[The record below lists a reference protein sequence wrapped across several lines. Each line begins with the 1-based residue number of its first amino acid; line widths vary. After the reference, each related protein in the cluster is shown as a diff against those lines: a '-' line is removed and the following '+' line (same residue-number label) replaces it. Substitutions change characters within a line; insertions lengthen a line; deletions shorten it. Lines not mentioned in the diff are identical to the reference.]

1 MKYQTGF
8 VLSGGGARGFAHLG
22 ILNALFERGIK
33 PDVISGVSAGAIV
46 GAFIS
51 SGKTPHETHQIL
63 KQGHFFRYT
72 ALTIP
77 VNGLMKLDG
86 LQKLIDR
93 EINVKNIEDL
103 PISMYIGVT
112 NVTDGYS
119 EFRNKGP
126 LSKTIMASSS
136 IPVLFSPVEINGK
149 LFCDG
154 GLLENIPVE
163 PLLGKCSRIVVSN
176 ISPLQKPAEI
186 KNLVQM
192 VTRTFHLSIHSRI
205 KEAKNHADLYIEPE
219 QLTHFDLLSVG
230 QADEAFEIGYNAV
243 AGMDGKLFEIFELAA
258 KQTE

>member
-63 KQGHFFRYT
+63 KKGNFFRYT
-72 ALTIP
+72 AMTIP
-77 VNGLMKLDG
+77 INGLMKLDG
-86 LQKLIDR
+86 LQKLLDR
-93 EINVKNIEDL
+93 EINIKNIEDL
-103 PISMYIGVT
+103 PIPMYVGVT
-112 NVTDGYS
+112 NMTDGYA
-119 EFRNKGP
+119 EYRNKGP

-149 LFCDG
+149 LYCDG

-163 PLLGKCSRIVVSN
+163 PLLGKCNKIIVSN

-205 KEAKNHADLYIEPE
+205 KHAKNHADLYIEPE

-230 QADEAFEIGYNAV
+230 QADEAFEIGHNAV
-243 AGMDGKLFEIFELAA
+243 ASMDGKFFEIFEIAT
-258 KQTE
+258 KQAG

>member
-1 MKYQTGF
+1 MKYHTGF

-22 ILNALFERGIK
+22 IITALFEMGIK

-51 SGKTPHETHQIL
+51 SGKTPQETHQIL
-63 KQGHFFRYT
+63 KKGNFFRYT
-72 ALTIP
+72 AMTIP
-77 VNGLMKLDG
+77 INGLMKLDG
-86 LQKLIDR
+86 LQKLLDR
-93 EINVKNIEDL
+93 EINFKNIEDL
-103 PISMYIGVT
+103 PVPMYIGVT
-112 NVTDGYS
+112 NMTDGFT

-136 IPVLFSPVEINGK
+136 IPVLFSPVEINDK
-149 LFCDG
+149 LYCDG

-163 PLLGKCSRIVVSN
+163 PLLGNCNRIVVSN

-192 VTRTFHLSIHSRI
+192 VIRTFHLSIHSRI
-205 KEAKNHADLYIEPE
+205 KQAKNHADLYIEPE

-230 QADEAFEIGYNAV
+230 QADDAFEIGYKAV
-243 AGMDGKLFEIFELAA
+243 AGMDEKLFEVFKMAA
-258 KQTE
+258 KQTG

>member
-8 VLSGGGARGFAHLG
+8 ALSGGGARGFAHLG
-22 ILNALFERGIK
+22 IITALFEKGIK

-63 KQGHFFRYT
+63 KKGNFFRYT
-72 ALTIP
+72 AMTIP
-77 VNGLMKLDG
+77 INGLMKLDG
-86 LQKLIDR
+86 LQKLLDR

-103 PISMYIGVT
+103 PIPMYIGVT
-112 NVTDGYS
+112 NMTDGYP
-119 EFRNKGP
+119 EFRNEGP

-136 IPVLFSPVEINGK
+136 IPVLFSPVEINDK
-149 LFCDG
+149 LYCDG

-163 PLLGKCSRIVVSN
+163 PLLGNCNKIVVSN

-230 QADEAFEIGYNAV
+230 QADEAFEIGYKTV
-243 AGMDGKLFEIFELAA
+243 ANMDGKLFELLELEA
-258 KQTE
+258 KQTG